1 MPIRDNG
8 GMADGGRLSD
18 AVLGTRLDARREQ
31 GFLVRLNPAD
41 GAAYNQCHENAEA
54 YVRQHMGFQV
64 VRGWLI
70 EDFDSFTYFNAHSVV
85 RDLSGELFDPT
96 PMRQHCLFLLH
107 EGDEEDFALQ
117 RHNRPRI
124 QYPVVELDWYNL
136 GAPVEDDT
144 VF

>member
-1 MPIRDNG
+1 MTI
-8 GMADGGRLSD
+8 RLSD
-18 AVLGTRLDARREQ
+18 AELGARLDARRAE
-31 GFLVRLNPAD
+31 GLLVHLQPAE

-54 YVRQHMGFQV
+54 YVDKHEGFRV

-85 RDLSGELFDPT
+85 RDSSGELFDPT

-107 EGDEEDFALQ
+107 DGDEEDFAVQ

-124 QYPVVELDWYNL
+124 QYPVVELDWYDL
-136 GAPVEDDT
+136 GAPVEDDP
-144 VF
+144 VY